1 MGEKIQVIATGF
13 NTVQKTGGLPAQ
25 EPKIAVPLEP
35 EPAPSQRP
43 SRFFV
48 PGGPNT
54 EYGVNIGDE
63 YEIPAILRKQMD

>member
-1 MGEKIQVIATGF
+1 VRPKA
-13 NTVQKTGGLPAQ
+13 
-25 EPKIAVPLEP
+25 EPRHEETLV
-35 EPAPSQRP
+35 RT

-54 EYGVNIGDE
+54 EYGVNQTDD